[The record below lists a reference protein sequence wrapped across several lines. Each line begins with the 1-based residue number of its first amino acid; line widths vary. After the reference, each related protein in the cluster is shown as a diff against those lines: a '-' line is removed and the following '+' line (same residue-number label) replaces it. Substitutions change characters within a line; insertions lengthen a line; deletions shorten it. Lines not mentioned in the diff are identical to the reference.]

1 MHRFLPPSTS
11 FAQKKENTAKD
22 TFHQKENHKKEYETY
37 KKTQSA
43 TYIDDRNKK
52 KKESSK

>member
-1 MHRFLPPSTS
+1 MVELTMHRFLPPSTS

-37 KKTQSA
+37 KKT
-43 TYIDDRNKK
+43 
-52 KKESSK
+52 